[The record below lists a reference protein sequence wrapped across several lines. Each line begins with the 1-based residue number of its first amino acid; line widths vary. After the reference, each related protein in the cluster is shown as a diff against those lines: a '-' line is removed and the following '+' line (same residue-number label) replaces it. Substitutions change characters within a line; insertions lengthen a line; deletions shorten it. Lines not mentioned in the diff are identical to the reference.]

1 MDASSDLW
9 KAENIFYLIAIRE
22 AISTSSEA
30 VSDQHEGGVT
40 QSEVVQVSASLGEPL
55 KGGDLRDVIEASEC
69 MDPEVPKEV
78 AEPVVGAQMPNAEKP
93 AILAQPL

>member
-9 KAENIFYLIAIRE
+9 KAENIFYLTAIRE

-40 QSEVVQVSASLGEPL
+40 QSEAVQVGASPGEPL
-55 KGGDLRDVIEASEC
+55 KGGEL
-69 MDPEVPKEV
+69 
-78 AEPVVGAQMPNAEKP
+78 
-93 AILAQPL
+93 